1 MIWNIDPVAFHL
13 GPLQIRW
20 YGIFF
25 MLGLLIGAMQLPRA
39 LERRGYPKE
48 NANALTLWIP
58 VGMLIGAHLVHLAFY
73 EPRSFIENP
82 RRIFE
87 LGLGL
92 ASHGGGLGCFVAAY
106 FVTRKHKANFF
117 RYIDVI
123 LTGTVWVI
131 PAVRI
136 GNFFNSEIYGRVTDV
151 PWGVVFTR
159 RGFTEP
165 RHPSQLYEAGIGIV
179 LLLLTRWLD
188 KHKASRLRDGSM
200 TFAVLGLYFLSRFAI
215 EWVKEYQVLNP
226 SFPFTMGQLL
236 SIPFI
241 LLFGYLALFSKRF
254 NVLQPRTEPLVAYRA
269 PEPANEEEV
278 ELADDSYQEDEPP
291 REPARKK
298 KRRKKRKGS
307 AKTDAKTAATTDAT
321 ATDEVTDESDAKQ
334 PPAAPPTDS
343 LASKRL
349 HANADAEEM
358 EASTDVKG
366 QAHVEDAAPAQK
378 DDDDTQGGDAS
389 DGKNVNNANDDT
401 REE

>member
-1 MIWNIDPVAFHL
+1 
-13 GPLQIRW
+13 
-20 YGIFF
+20 

-39 LERRGYPKE
+39 LERRGYPRE

-58 VGMLIGAHLVHLAFY
+58 VGMIIGAHLVHLAFY

-87 LGLGL
+87 IGLGL
-92 ASHGGGLGCFVAAY
+92 ASHGGGIGCFVAAY
-106 FVTRKHKANFF
+106 FVARKHKANFF

-165 RHPSQLYEAGIGIV
+165 RHPSQLYEAGIGVV

-215 EWVKEYQVLNP
+215 EWVKEYQVLDP

-236 SIPFI
+236 SVPFI

-254 NVLQPRTEPLVAYRA
+254 NVLRPRTELLVEYRA
-269 PEPANEEEV
+269 PEPADEDEEQQTE
-278 ELADDSYQEDEPP
+278 ESYQQDDPSP
-291 REPARKK
+291 EPARKK
-298 KRRKKRKGS
+298 KRRKKRKGAGKTGGIKS
-307 AKTDAKTAATTDAT
+307 AKTGGNTDANAIDEDVTDGMDADDALRPSATT
-321 ATDEVTDESDAKQ
+321 
-334 PPAAPPTDS
+334 PTDS
-343 LASKRL
+343 LANEQTR
-349 HANADAEEM
+349 ADADTVNTK
-358 EASTDVKG
+358 ASADVQTQENAG
-366 QAHVEDAAPAQK
+366 DLAADQK
-378 DDDDTQGGDAS
+378 D
-389 DGKNVNNANDDT
+389 
-401 REE
+401 EE